1 METDTPKSPRA
12 AKPRPTVEQL
22 QAPRH
27 GIPDGG
33 SPLSRRRFL
42 IGAAGAGV
50 AAVAGAAALASGALG
65 GESTGGIDYLT
76 VPENAMTPLTD
87 LEALDGYEDSVR
99 LVNSIDV
106 PFGTLVWSSDDQVCA
121 CLLPTK
127 SGSPLTQAGLLFMG
141 SGTMITA
148 LEKAVDHGDGFE
160 IYDVRATSSGMVWTE
175 ANIMQG
181 VWRIHGAPLANGT
194 LGAACLL
201 DEGDTTYET
210 PTLGAVGNHA
220 LWQKIPLATDDLTN
234 RSQLLCAAFDG
245 SGARCLY
252 ESRRRNATPLW
263 VDAESAVITP
273 RLDSPTTYHQLT
285 RIDIAS
291 GSVTDTLTLPAA
303 MKPLEAAYGNTGF
316 MFSFPDIYNYGG
328 GIANLG
334 TYVPYSLPS
343 DGNYSAMRW
352 FGFNR
357 TPSAP
362 PAWAGNLLIVKSTY
376 SVCGIDLD
384 AGTYF
389 AIDVENGADKYGE
402 YLVSSGRGDTFA
414 TYTNIDHTPV
424 GEDPIHTGRV
434 KVWAPTS

>member
-1 METDTPKSPRA
+1 M
-12 AKPRPTVEQL
+12 
-22 QAPRH
+22 
-27 GIPDGG
+27 
-33 SPLSRRRFL
+33 
-42 IGAAGAGV
+42 GAAGVGAV
-50 AAVAGAAALASGALG
+50 AVAGAAAFASGAFG
-65 GESTGGIDYLT
+65 GDSGGGIDYLT
-76 VPENAMTPLTD
+76 VPEDAMTPLTD
-87 LEALDGYEDSVR
+87 LEALEGYEDSVR
-99 LVNSIDV
+99 LVNTIDV
-106 PFGTLVWSSDDQVCA
+106 PFGSLVWSNDDQVCA

-127 SGSPLTQAGLLFMG
+127 SGSPLTEAALLFMG
-141 SGTMITA
+141 SGTMATA
-148 LEKAVDHGDGFE
+148 LEEAVNRGDGFE

-181 VWRIHGAPLANGT
+181 VWKIYGAPLANGT
-194 LGAACLL
+194 LGQPRLL
-201 DEGDTTYET
+201 DEGDATYET
-210 PTLGAVGNHA
+210 PTLGAAGPYA
-220 LWQKIPLATDDLTN
+220 LWQKIPLASDDLTN

-245 SGARCLY
+245 GETRCLY

-273 RLDSPTTYHQLT
+273 RLDSSTTYHQLT

-291 GSVTDTLTLPAA
+291 GAATDTLTLPAA
-303 MKPLEAAYGNTGF
+303 MKPLEAAYGSTGF

-334 TYVPYSLPS
+334 TYVPYGLPS

-402 YLVSSGRGDTFA
+402 YLVSTGCRDSFV

-424 GEDPIHTGRV
+424 GEDRIHTGRI
-434 KVWAPTS
+434 KVWAPAG